1 MPDSRTTAHISTHLK
16 IANKCST
23 QSETLDPQYEDFM
36 LEKFSLDGK
45 IVLITG
51 GGTGLG
57 LAMVRA
63 LARAGANL
71 CIAGRRPG
79 PIEDAVKEVEGLGG
93 EALAVPTDVTDS
105 AQVGRLVSTTLD
117 HFGRLDVLINNA
129 GAVQENVRKPLWD
142 ITDDDWNRIMDVNLT
157 GAFYCARAVSQA
169 MVDQGKGKI
178 INVASGFGM
187 RAGRDIYMY
196 CCSKGGMIQLTKV
209 LSFNL
214 ARYGITANS
223 IVPGFIPTPAT
234 DSDMRNTL
242 PPTGD
247 FLPIGQLGRPE
258 DLGPIAVFLSS
269 DASDYMTGE
278 MFIADGGGLAA
289 GIAPTGHAPVE
300 ALEP

>member
-1 MPDSRTTAHISTHLK
+1 
-16 IANKCST
+16 
-23 QSETLDPQYEDFM
+23 M
-36 LEKFSLDGK
+36 LEKFNLEGK
-45 IVLITG
+45 TVVITG

-63 LARAGANL
+63 LARAGADL

-79 PIEDAVKEVEGLGG
+79 PIEDAVREVEGLGR

-105 AQVGRLVSTTLD
+105 GQVGRLISTALD
-117 HFGRLDVLINNA
+117 RFGRIDVLINNA
-129 GAVQENVRKPLWD
+129 GAVQENVPKPLWD
-142 ITDDDWNRIMDVNLT
+142 ITDEEWRLVLDVNLT
-157 GAFYCARAVSQA
+157 GAFYCARAVSRS

-187 RAGRDIYMY
+187 RAARDIYMY

-209 LSFNL
+209 LSFSL

-223 IVPGFIPTPAT
+223 IVPGFIPTAST
-234 DSDMRNTL
+234 ASEVRAAL
-242 PPTGD
+242 PPSGE
-247 FLPIGQLGRPE
+247 FVPVGKLGRPE

-278 MFIADGGGLAA
+278 MIIADGGGLAA
-289 GIAPTGHAPVE
+289 GISPTGHAPVE

>member
-1 MPDSRTTAHISTHLK
+1 
-16 IANKCST
+16 
-23 QSETLDPQYEDFM
+23 M
-36 LEKFSLDGK
+36 LETFSLDGK
-45 IVLITG
+45 VVVITG

-71 CIAGRRPG
+71 SIAGRRPG
-79 PIEDAVKEVEGLGG
+79 PIESAAKEVTDLGR
-93 EALAVPTDVTDS
+93 EALVVPTDVTDS
-105 AQVGRLVSTTLD
+105 SQVNRLVETTLD
-117 HFGRLDVLINNA
+117 RFGQIDVLINNA

-142 ITDDDWNRIMDVNLT
+142 ITDDEWRLVMDVNLS
-157 GAFYCARAVSQA
+157 GAFYCARAVSKP
-169 MVDQGKGKI
+169 MSDRGKGKI
-178 INVASGFGM
+178 INIASGFGM

-223 IVPGFIPTPAT
+223 IVPGFIPTTST
-234 DSDMRNTL
+234 DSEIRATL
-242 PPTGD
+242 PRSGD
-247 FLPIGQLGRPE
+247 FLPIGKLGRPE

-269 DASDYMTGE
+269 DASNYMTGE
-278 MFIADGGGLAA
+278 MIIADGGGLAA
-289 GIAPTGHAPVE
+289 GITPTGHAPVV

>member
-1 MPDSRTTAHISTHLK
+1 M
-16 IANKCST
+16 
-23 QSETLDPQYEDFM
+23 
-36 LEKFSLDGK
+36 
-45 IVLITG
+45 
-51 GGTGLG
+51 G

-63 LARAGANL
+63 LARAGAD
-71 CIAGRRPG
+71 ISIGGRRPG
-79 PIEDAVKEVEGLGG
+79 PIEDAVREVKDLGG

-105 AQVGRLVSTTLD
+105 GQVGRLVSTTLD
-117 HFGRLDVLINNA
+117 HFGRIDVLINNA

-142 ITDDDWNRIMDVNLT
+142 ITDDEWRLVMDVNLS
-157 GAFYCARAVSQA
+157 GAFYCAREVSKP
-169 MVDQGKGKI
+169 MVDKGKGKI

-196 CCSKGGMIQLTKV
+196 CSSKGGMIQLTKV

-223 IVPGFIPTPAT
+223 IVPGFIPTAST
-234 DSDMRNTL
+234 QSNMRATL
-242 PPTGD
+242 PRTGD
-247 FLPIGQLGRPE
+247 FLPIGKLGRPE

-278 MFIADGGGLAA
+278 MIIADGGGLAA
-289 GIAPTGHAPVE
+289 GITPTGHAPVE

>member
-1 MPDSRTTAHISTHLK
+1 
-16 IANKCST
+16 
-23 QSETLDPQYEDFM
+23 M
-36 LEKFSLDGK
+36 LEKFDLEGK
-45 IVLITG
+45 TVVITG

-63 LARAGANL
+63 LARAGADL

-79 PIEDAVKEVEGLGG
+79 PIESAVREVEELGRK
-93 EALAVPTDVTDS
+93 ALAIPTDVSDS
-105 AQVGRLVSTTLD
+105 EQVDRLISTTLD
-117 HFGRLDVLINNA
+117 RFGRIDVLINNA
-129 GAVQENVRKPLWD
+129 GAVGQENVRKPLWD
-142 ITDDDWNRIMDVNLT
+142 ITNDEWQRVMDVNLT
-157 GAFYCARAVSQA
+157 GAFYCARAVSQP

-187 RAGRDIYMY
+187 RGGRDIYMY

-223 IVPGFIPTPAT
+223 IVPGFIPTTVA
-234 DSDMRNTL
+234 DSEMRGTL
-242 PPTGD
+242 PRSGD
-247 FLPIGQLGRPE
+247 FLPIGKLGRPE

-278 MFIADGGGLAA
+278 MIIADGGGLAA
-289 GIAPTGHAPVE
+289 GINPTGHAPVE